1 MRRLARWLRTRPDRL
16 ALLSTALVT
25 ANVAALFLVPRTLAL
40 TLQAASV
47 AGFLLVLLLAFG
59 VGRGSS

>member
-1 MRRLARWLRTRPDRL
+1 MRGLARWLRARPDRL
-16 ALLSTALVT
+16 ALLSTVLVT
-25 ANVAALFLVPRTLAL
+25 ANVFALFLVPRALAL

-59 VGRGSS
+59 AGRGPS